1 MPQALLQL
9 LQERPNPRGGGHGR
23 APRME
28 VHVSTR
34 SKRLP
39 ILQVLSSCSCCFFFF
54 IRGEMD
60 ERPAWK
66 CMYPLA
72 PNGSLYCR
80 YSVVV
85 VAVFFLYGGGNG
97 RAPRMEV
104 HVSTRSKRLP
114 ILQVL
119 SSCSCCTIYLLM
131 STKRTLVRMLL
142 VEGKKT
148 DAEKYMYR
156 HAPNACLYLQVL
168 NLLALLVRV
177 LPVKNKKLTPKSTC
191 TDTLQTPACIFF
203 FIMQVHLLY

>member
-1 MPQALLQL
+1 MLVMPQALLQL

-54 IRGEMD
+54 D
-60 ERPAWK
+60 EGGHGR
-66 CMYPLA
+66 A
-72 PNGSLYCR
+72 PHMEVHVSTRSKRLPILQVLCGCSCC
-80 YSVVV
+80 
-85 VAVFFLYGGGNG
+85 FFLYGGGNG

-114 ILQVL
+114 KLQVL

-131 STKRTLVRMLL
+131 STKRTLVRML
-142 VEGKKT
+142 
-148 DAEKYMYR
+148 
-156 HAPNACLYLQVL
+156 
-168 NLLALLVRV
+168 
-177 LPVKNKKLTPKSTC
+177 PVKKKN
-191 TDTLQTPACIFF
+191 
-203 FIMQVHLLY
+203 

>member
-54 IRGEMD
+54 Y
-60 ERPAWK
+60 K
-66 CMYPLA
+66 
-72 PNGSLYCR
+72 
-80 YSVVV
+80 
-85 VAVFFLYGGGNG
+85 GGNG

-142 VEGKKT
+142 VQGKKT

-168 NLLALLVRV
+168 NLLALLV
-177 LPVKNKKLTPKSTC
+177 
-191 TDTLQTPACIFF
+191 
-203 FIMQVHLLY
+203 